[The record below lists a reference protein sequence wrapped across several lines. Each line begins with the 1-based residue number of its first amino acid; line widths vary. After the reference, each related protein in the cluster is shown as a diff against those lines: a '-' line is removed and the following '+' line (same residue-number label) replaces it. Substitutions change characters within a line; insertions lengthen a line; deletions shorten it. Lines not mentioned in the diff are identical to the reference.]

1 VGRLVFAYLDSQ
13 SHNIGAYVSTD
24 SRRRDGTISALVPLT
39 GIFILMFAPTLYI
52 SLDTSMSWTSAFRFS
67 STTAPEVRA
76 TALFVLTLIWPAL

>member
-1 VGRLVFAYLDSQ
+1 MGRQHFAYLSRLLHGLE
-13 SHNIGAYVSTD
+13 SSEAH

-39 GIFILMFAPTLYI
+39 GIFMFLFAPTLYI

>member
-1 VGRLVFAYLDSQ
+1 MGRLHFEYLSPLLHGIESSEADSP
-13 SHNIGAYVSTD
+13 
-24 SRRRDGTISALVPLT
+24 RRDGTISALIPLT
-39 GIFILMFAPTLYI
+39 GIFILLFAPTLYI